1 MLLPS
6 LAIIIGL
13 IALMWSA
20 DRFVEGASA
29 TAKHLGMSPFLIGML
44 IMGFGTS
51 APEMIVS
58 AMAALSGNP
67 ELALGNAYGSDI
79 ANIALVLGVT
89 AIINPIA
96 VDKNILRKD
105 LPILTIVTFI
115 AGYQL
120 YDGYISQLDA
130 LILMGIFIL
139 FIVWTIVKAKNKGK
153 DSIDEDVIHQLDEIH
168 LSLIAGLIWVIIG
181 LILLVVSSKILVWG
195 AVSVAKYF
203 GLSDLVIGLTIVS
216 VGTSLPELAASIA
229 AVRKNE
235 HDMAFGNIIGS
246 NMFNTLT
253 VVAIAGII
261 KPMNVSPEI
270 LTRDW
275 MLLITLTLSLF
286 VMGYGFKKPGSINRI
301 EGTILLSVFIG
312 YMFVIFL
319 GYA

>member
-181 LILLVVSSKILVWG
+181 LILLVFSSKILVWG